1 MNDALDWENA
11 GLTWKRH
18 AEQVLEQSW
27 PSACLYVVAT
37 PIGNLADM
45 SLRAWQALRGC
56 DAVAAEDTRTTRAL
70 LDAWGIRTPLLAA
83 HRHNEQQAADTIIR
97 RLAEGQRVAL
107 VSDAGAPAV
116 SDPGARI
123 VRCVQAAGYRVVPLP
138 GPSAVIAAL
147 MASGATSDDAPGF
160 AFAGFPP
167 NKPVARRKWLAQW
180 LAWPVPVVLF
190 EAPHRLGAMLDD
202 LVQVAGGDRVVTLA
216 RELTK
221 RFEEIGTL
229 PIAAMQEWLGADAHR
244 GQGEFVLVI
253 HAPPRGGV
261 VDDAL
266 SAEHGRLMAALL
278 AELSVRDAV
287 RIGARA
293 TGLPRDRL
301 YAWALAHQRDGGGS
315 DPESRA

>member
-18 AEQVLEQSW
+18 AEQVMEQSW

-56 DAVAAEDTRTTRAL
+56 DAVAAEDTRTTRTL

-83 HRHNEQQAADTIIR
+83 HRHNEQQAADAIVQ

-123 VRCVQAAGYRVVPLP
+123 VRCVRAAGYRVVPLP
-138 GPSAVIAAL
+138 GPSAVVAAL

-160 AFAGFPP
+160 AFAGFLPS
-167 NKPVARRKWLAQW
+167 KPAARRKWLAQW
-180 LAWPVPVVLF
+180 LAWPVPVVFF
-190 EAPHRLGAMLDD
+190 ETPHRLGAALDD
-202 LVQVAGGDRVVTLA
+202 LVQVGGPDRLLTLA

-221 RFEEIGTL
+221 RFEEICTL
-229 PIAAMQEWLGADAHR
+229 PVAEVRDWLGADAHR
-244 GQGEFVLVI
+244 GQGEFVLVM
-253 HAPPRGGV
+253 HAPPPRNAL
-261 VDDAL
+261 DEAL
-266 SAEHGRLMAALL
+266 SAEQERLMTALL

-287 RIGARA
+287 RIGVRA
-293 TGLPRDRL
+293 TGLPRDQL
-301 YAWALAHQRDGGGS
+301 YDWALARNRDEQAADS
-315 DPESRA
+315 